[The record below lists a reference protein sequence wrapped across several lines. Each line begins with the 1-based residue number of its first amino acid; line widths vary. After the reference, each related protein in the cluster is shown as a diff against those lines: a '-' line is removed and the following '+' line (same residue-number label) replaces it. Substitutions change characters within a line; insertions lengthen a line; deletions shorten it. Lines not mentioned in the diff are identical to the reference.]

1 MSTTCPFCH
10 EPAAHEFRTHD
21 VNRQVTTEQFSYFRC
36 RPCGLLFL
44 SPVPENLGNYYP
56 DEYYDAIPWSR
67 QRLDRIAEANRYQI
81 EMIQRFVPAG
91 RLLEIGPG
99 YGTFAH
105 LAKKSGFEVETIE
118 MSERCCKHLTEVVGV
133 RAINSSRPDRVLKTI
148 EQKDVI
154 ALWHVIEHL
163 PNAWECLESAA
174 RNLAPGGILLIAT
187 PNPGAFQF
195 RVMGSAWS
203 HVDAPRHLYL
213 IPADLLVQR
222 LRPLGLT
229 PVLLTTN
236 DKGGKGWNR
245 FGWQRLLMNRFSNK
259 LAQMAAFIVGYL
271 LSVPMAL
278 WERRELK
285 GSAYTLVLQKSVAR
299 SPHSR
304 YGIQNNGADW

>member
-1 MSTTCPFCH
+1 MSASCPFCH
-10 EPAAHEFRTHD
+10 EPAVREFQIHD
-21 VNRQVTTEQFSYFRC
+21 INRQVTAEQFSYFRC
-36 RPCGLLFL
+36 RSCGLLFL
-44 SPVPENLGNYYP
+44 SPVPENLGSYYP
-56 DEYYDAIPWSR
+56 DEYYDAVPWSR

-105 LAKKSGFEVETIE
+105 LARKSGFEVEAIE

-133 RAINSSRPDRVLKTI
+133 RAINSSRPDRVLETI
-148 EQKDVI
+148 GQKDVI

-187 PNPGAFQF
+187 PNPDAVQF
-195 RVMGSAWS
+195 RMMGSVWP

-213 IPADLLVQR
+213 IPASLLIDR
-222 LRPLGLT
+222 LKPLGLE

-236 DKGGKGWNR
+236 DKGGKSWDR
-245 FGWQRLLMNRFSNK
+245 FGWQRLLMNRFSSK
-259 LAQMAAFIVGYL
+259 PVQMAAFALGYL
-271 LSVPMAL
+271 VSVPMAL
-278 WERRELK
+278 LERRNLK
-285 GSAYTLVLQKSVAR
+285 GSAYTVVLQKKSVSA
-299 SPHSR
+299 
-304 YGIQNNGADW
+304 

>member
-1 MSTTCPFCH
+1 MSVTCPFCH
-10 EPAAHEFRTHD
+10 EPAVHEFQTHD

-36 RPCGLLFL
+36 QPCGLLFL
-44 SPVPENLGNYYP
+44 SPVPENLGSYYP

-81 EMIQRFVPAG
+81 EMIQRFIPAG

-118 MSERCCKHLTEVVGV
+118 MSARGCKHLTEVVGV
-133 RAINSSRPDRVLKTI
+133 RAINSSRPDQMLEAI
-148 EQKDVI
+148 EPKDVI
-154 ALWHVIEHL
+154 VLWHVIEHL

-174 RNLAPGGILLIAT
+174 HNLVPGGILLIAT
-187 PNPGAFQF
+187 PNPDAFQF
-195 RVMGSAWS
+195 HVMGSVWP

-213 IPADLLVQR
+213 IPADLLIQR

-236 DKGGKGWNR
+236 DKGGKSWNR
-245 FGWQRLLMNRFSNK
+245 FGWQRLLMNRFSNR
-259 LAQMAAFIVGYL
+259 LAQMAAFVMGYL
-271 LSVPMAL
+271 VSVPMAL
-278 WERRELK
+278 LDRRNLK
-285 GSAYTLVLQKSVAR
+285 GSAYTLVLRKSGVR
-299 SPHSR
+299 LPR
-304 YGIQNNGADW
+304 